1 MCHFNCQTERTV
13 LELKQKLFP
22 SLPQMHEFL
31 DSRRE
36 MKEHTDR
43 KMIAINKHGGKERV
57 REDGMQM
64 VGSAAEIRWF
74 SDC

>member
-36 MKEHTDR
+36 MKEHTDSKNDSYKQVWWKGTSER
-43 KMIAINKHGGKERV
+43 RRHG
-57 REDGMQM
+57 DG
-64 VGSAAEIRWF
+64 G
-74 SDC
+74 